1 MANSLLTGISGLRV
15 HQKMLEVIGNNLA
28 NLNTTA
34 FKSSRTLFQDM
45 MYELQRGA
53 TSGGTAVL
61 GSVNAVQ
68 IGTGATLSTV
78 DMNFTQGNL
87 DTTGKD
93 FDLAIDGGGFFVA
106 SSGEQTLYT
115 RSGAFSLDENGYLVD
130 PATGY
135 LIKRSGSL
143 GEPDGI
149 NPAFQIPG
157 DDRLLVPI
165 GTSIPGKVSTKVS
178 VSGNLSSLS
187 TGPVAQT
194 FRTSSPLLSGGV
206 PATGATLLNNLDS
219 NTVDYIAGD
228 RIMFGG
234 ILPDGSTPTPNSVTV
249 GPATTVDDLLN
260 AMRAS
265 FPGTTFSLDTLGHMR
280 VMDNDTGPSS
290 LSISF
295 FDGPTNTGLSSLS
308 THAFVQTALGK
319 NADTVFRTVEVFD
332 ERGVGHNVNLKFTK
346 QPNNTWNMESLIDP
360 AEGIVLDGVV
370 EGIEF
375 KSDGSFQQVTGTG
388 VGDIDLTFQFTTS
401 PSPQTVVLDFGMP
414 GSFEGLNELGN
425 SNTVTAL
432 ADGFEPGQLAGVQI
446 DSDGTIFGLS
456 SNGKMIPL
464 GQVAIAAFRNV
475 DGLIS
480 AGGNYFQA
488 SLASGGAEIGAALS
502 GGRGAVRAKQL
513 EGSNVD
519 MALEFTKLIVA
530 QRGFSANART
540 ITVADEVL
548 KELTSVIR

>member
-28 NLNTTA
+28 NLNTTG

-68 IGTGATLSTV
+68 IGTGASLSTV

-93 FDLAIDGGGFFVA
+93 YDLAIDGNGFFVA
-106 SSGEQTLYT
+106 SSGDQTLYT
-115 RSGAFSLDENGYLVD
+115 RAGAFSLDENGYLVD
-130 PATGY
+130 PASGN
-135 LIKRSGSL
+135 LIKRTGSV

-149 NPAFQIPG
+149 NPAFQVPG

-165 GTSIPGKVSTKVS
+165 GTSIPGKVSKTIDVAGK
-178 VSGNLSSLS
+178 LSSLS

-194 FRTSSPLLSGGV
+194 YRTSAPLLSGGI

-219 NTVDYIAGD
+219 NTVDYIATD
-228 RIMFGG
+228 RIIFGG
-234 ILPDGSTPTPNSVTV
+234 ILPDGSSPTPNSMSV
-249 GPATTVDDLLN
+249 GPTTTVNDLIT
-260 AMRAS
+260 AMQAS
-265 FPGTTFSLDTLGHMR
+265 FPGTTFALDINGHITVR
-280 VMDNDTGPSS
+280 DVDTGPSS

-295 FDGPTNTGLSSLS
+295 FDGPTNTGLTNLSS
-308 THAFVQTALGK
+308 HAFVETARGK
-319 NADTVFRTVEVFD
+319 NADSVFKTVEVFD

-346 QPNNTWNMESLIDP
+346 QTNGTWDMEALIDP
-360 AEGIVLDGVV
+360 AEGIVLDGLVS
-370 EGIEF
+370 GIEF
-375 KSDGSFQQVTGTG
+375 KNDGSFQQVTGTT

-401 PSPQTVVLDFGMP
+401 PSPQTLTLNFGMP
-414 GSFEGLNELGN
+414 GSFEGLSELGN
-425 SNTVTAL
+425 TNTVTAI
-432 ADGFEPGQLAGVQI
+432 ADGFEPGELSGVQI

-464 GQVAIAAFRNV
+464 GQLAIAVFRNN
-475 DGLIS
+475 DGLIA
-480 AGGNYFQA
+480 AGGNYFVA
-488 SLASGGAEIGAALS
+488 SLASGGAEVGAALS
-502 GGRGAVRAKQL
+502 GGRGALRAKQL